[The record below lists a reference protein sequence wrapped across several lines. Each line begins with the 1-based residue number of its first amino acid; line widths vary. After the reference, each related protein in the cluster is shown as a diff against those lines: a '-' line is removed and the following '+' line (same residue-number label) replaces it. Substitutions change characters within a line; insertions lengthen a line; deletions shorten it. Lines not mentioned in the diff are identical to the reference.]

1 MRMHQRYVRFPDFP
15 STPFMNPS
23 IQINP
28 MKKIINMIIAVLLA
42 LPLAAQTPKT
52 IVLDPPD
59 TSRGVPVMTALANR
73 ASVRQFNPSPISH
86 KDLSDMVW
94 AANGINRPDGKRT
107 APSAINAQDIDV
119 YVWIESAFY
128 LYDPARHA
136 LDLVAEGDFRDML
149 ARSQDYVKEAPLVF
163 LLVSDISRFSR
174 GEEAQRL
181 RNAAMN
187 AAMVAQNILIF
198 CASEGFAAVPRGIM
212 DSQKIRE
219 ALNLTESQH
228 PMLNV
233 PVSYAIE

>member
-1 MRMHQRYVRFPDFP
+1 
-15 STPFMNPS
+15 
-23 IQINP
+23 
-28 MKKIINMIIAVLLA
+28 MKKIITIIFAALLA
-42 LPLAAQTPKT
+42 LPLAAQSPKT

-86 KDLSDMVW
+86 KDLSDLVW
-94 AANGINRPDGKRT
+94 AANGINRPGEGKRT

-128 LYDPARHA
+128 FYDPGRHA
-136 LDLVAEGDFRDML
+136 LDLVVEGDFRDML
-149 ARSQDYVKEAPLVF
+149 ALSQDYVKEAPLVF
-163 LLVSDISRFSR
+163 VLVSDISRFSR
-174 GEEAQRL
+174 GDETQRL
-181 RNAAMN
+181 RNAAMD

-198 CASEGFAAVPRGIM
+198 CASEGFATVPRGIM

-219 ALNLTESQH
+219 LLNLTDSQY

-233 PVSYAIE
+233 PVSYAID